1 MLMPHIFSEIFL
13 PSPTLHPPPNPFHA
27 EVDRMEIHFPNVCF
41 LRHSFVLPEKLGR
54 GLRQETSILRAKLC
68 VYKENIQ
75 PPHLAPTPVL
85 FGGSHISTAAP
96 RIVLLRATEET
107 FHWNLLASKL
117 ALPLAP
123 YSGDLHNHRGKDDTR

>member
-1 MLMPHIFSEIFL
+1 
-13 PSPTLHPPPNPFHA
+13 
-27 EVDRMEIHFPNVCF
+27 MEIRFPIACF
-41 LRHSFVLPEKLGR
+41 LRHSFVLPEKLSR
-54 GLRQETSILRAKLC
+54 ALRQETSILWAKLC

-75 PPHLAPTPVL
+75 PPHLAPTPGL

-107 FHWNLLASKL
+107 FHWNLLVLKL

-123 YSGDLHNHRGKDDTR
+123 YSEDLHSHKGKDDTR